1 MITLAAG
8 PAAEYIS
15 GTLTSAG
22 LALGISL
29 FAVEHVRWWRGGSG
43 GGGAKG
49 KGKGGAPVE
58 AAGKAKDP
66 QALIPFWSGVAFG
79 TLMVACPAGLLGTLA
94 GFLRWGGNGLG
105 GMAMDWMTG
114 QDASTVATAAAP
126 RLDDKGAIVVT
137 ALCIALWL
145 LRKTFAK
152 AIRGKFKW
160 GVWAGTLVA
169 IGTGVFAEIGNLV
182 VPGVNSL
189 GNMAM
194 DGLIHGTIGA
204 LV

>member
-1 MITLAAG
+1 MITIAAG
-8 PAAEYIS
+8 AVTEYTS
-15 GTLTSAG
+15 ATLTSAG

-49 KGKGGAPVE
+49 KGKGAPAE
-58 AAGKAKDP
+58 AGGKAKDP
-66 QALIPFWSGVAFG
+66 MALVPFWSGVTFG

-94 GFLRWGGNGLG
+94 GILRWGGNGVG

-114 QDASTVATAAAP
+114 QDSATVATAAAP
-126 RLDDKGAIVVT
+126 HLDDKGALVVT
-137 ALCIALWL
+137 ALVIALWL

-152 AIRGKFKW
+152 AIKGKFKA

-169 IGTGVFAEIGNLV
+169 IGTGAFAAIGNAV
-182 VPGVNSL
+182 VPGAN
-189 GNMAM
+189 GIGAWAM
-194 DGLIHGTIGA
+194 GA
-204 LV
+204 LVDGSLGALV